1 MSNSAYEKI
10 NLKGF
15 LVDFFG
21 ILVPGLLFII
31 FSLLALGWPII
42 IFSEQIYEFLFNA
55 KFELNVLSIIN
66 SFTTVTSLGFIIL
79 ILMISYVVGTIFF
92 RRDPKLP
99 DKRSYEK
106 YVKPYQ
112 KKEDRSSWVVREDD
126 DGTDLQYPYR
136 YLYEYLEK
144 RNLDHLANLIPWKG
158 AEPNTYSRRT
168 KIFINMLKT
177 RFEFYHPDKCGS
189 IIKNEAQIRLM
200 SSLWYLTNSLIIFGF
215 IGIFFLL
222 AMLFCFLFELLLL
235 SPSVIFSFIVTVF
248 VIVNSYL
255 AKTNIQKFFHYM
267 RVREIVIVLENI
279 YIASKEKPEII
290 DGLKTGIN
298 T

>member
-1 MSNSAYEKI
+1 MSNSTYEKI

-31 FSLLALGWPII
+31 FSLLALGWPIL
-42 IFSEQIYEFLFNA
+42 IFSEEVYEFLF
-55 KFELNVLSIIN
+55 KVPVELDILSIIN
-66 SFTTVTSLGFIIL
+66 SFSTVTSIGFIIL

-99 DKRSYEK
+99 DKMSYEK

-112 KKEDRSSWVVREDD
+112 IKDPSSWVVREDK
-126 DGTDLQYPYR
+126 DGLDIQYPYR
-136 YLYEYLEK
+136 YLYEYLER
-144 RNLDHLANLIPWKG
+144 RNLIHLAKLVPWKG
-158 AEPNTYSRRT
+158 TEPNTYSRRT

-177 RFEFYHPDKCGS
+177 RFEFYYPDKSGS

-215 IGIFFLL
+215 IGISFLL
-222 AMLFCFLFELLLL
+222 IMLFLSLFNFLFL
-235 SPSVIFSFIVTVF
+235 SPNAVFSFIITVF

-255 AKTNIQKFFHYM
+255 AKMNIQKFFHYM

-279 YIASKEKPEII
+279 YVASKDKPEILDEINDNI
-290 DGLKTGIN
+290 DQ
-298 T
+298 